1 MAWGDRRPELPMR
14 SAILALCVAVAMP
27 VAGPAHSRT
36 VEGID
41 FPDYVE
47 VADWQMPLR
56 LSGVARVAHN
66 YLPIYVVALYVG
78 RARVDAGML
87 VKGLVPCRFV
97 VHWQASA
104 TNDTEAY
111 WLGQLQAQVESPA
124 DRERLGA
131 SIGKL
136 AAALGGGTRGKE
148 LLVDYHPER
157 GLRIGRSGQAPQTF
171 AGLELARLV
180 LGLWI
185 GPAIRS
191 DVRGPLLAGLDPK
204 S

>member
-1 MAWGDRRPELPMR
+1 MKC
-14 SAILALCVAVAMP
+14 AILAACLAAAML
-27 VAGPAHSRT
+27 AASPAHSRK
-36 VEGID
+36 VEGIE

-56 LSGVARVAHN
+56 LSGAARVAHN

-87 VKGLVPCRFV
+87 GRGLVPFRFV

-104 TNDTEAY
+104 GGDHEAY
-111 WLGQLQAQVESPA
+111 WREQLQAQLAAPA
-124 DRERLGA
+124 DRERLGPA
-131 SIGKL
+131 IDKL
-136 AAALGGGTRGKE
+136 AAALGGGARGAD

-157 GLRIGRSGQAPQTF
+157 GMRIGRSGQAPQAF

-185 GPAIRS
+185 GPEIRS
-191 DVRGPLLAGLDPK
+191 DVRAPLLAGLDPK

>member
-1 MAWGDRRPELPMR
+1 MRR
-14 SAILALCVAVAMP
+14 AILAACVAVA
-27 VAGPAHSRT
+27 VLAAGPAHSRK
-36 VEGID
+36 VEGIV

-56 LSGVARVAHN
+56 LSGAARVAHN

-87 VKGLVPCRFV
+87 GRGLVPFRFV

-104 TNDTEAY
+104 TGDHEAY
-111 WLGQLQAQVESPA
+111 WREQLLAQLTAPA
-124 DRERLGA
+124 DRERLGPA
-131 SIGKL
+131 ISKL
-136 AAALGGGTRGKE
+136 AAALGGGTHGAE

-157 GLRIGRSGQAPQTF
+157 GMRIGRSGQAPQAF

-185 GPAIRS
+185 GSEIRS
-191 DVRGPLLAGLDPK
+191 DVRAPLLAGLDPK

>member
-1 MAWGDRRPELPMR
+1 MK
-14 SAILALCVAVAMP
+14 SAILAACVAIAVFA
-27 VAGPAHSRT
+27 AGPAHSRRI
-36 VEGID
+36 EGIE

-56 LSGVARVAHN
+56 LSGAARVSHN

-87 VKGLVPCRFV
+87 GRGLVPFRFV

-104 TNDTEAY
+104 SGDHAAY
-111 WLGQLQAQVESPA
+111 WREQLLAQLAAPA
-124 DRERLGA
+124 DRERLGPA
-131 SIGKL
+131 VDKL
-136 AAALGGGTRGKE
+136 AAALGGGTRGAE

-157 GLRIGRSGQAPQTF
+157 GMRIGRSGQAPQAF

-185 GPAIRS
+185 GPEIRS
-191 DVRGPLLAGLDPK
+191 DVRAPLLAGLDPK

>member
-1 MAWGDRRPELPMR
+1 MRR
-14 SAILALCVAVAMP
+14 AILAACVAVA
-27 VAGPAHSRT
+27 VLAAGPAHSRK
-36 VEGID
+36 VEGIV

-56 LSGVARVAHN
+56 LSGAARGAHN

-87 VKGLVPCRFV
+87 GRGLVPFRFV

-104 TNDTEAY
+104 TGDHEAY
-111 WLGQLQAQVESPA
+111 WREQLLAQLTAPA
-124 DRERLGA
+124 DRERLGPA
-131 SIGKL
+131 ISKL
-136 AAALGGGTRGKE
+136 AAALGGGTHGAE

-157 GLRIGRSGQAPQTF
+157 GMRIGRSGQAPQAF

-185 GPAIRS
+185 GPEIRS
-191 DVRGPLLAGLDPK
+191 DVRAPLLAGLDPK

>member
-1 MAWGDRRPELPMR
+1 MRR
-14 SAILALCVAVAMP
+14 AILAACVAVA
-27 VAGPAHSRT
+27 VLAAGPAHSRK
-36 VEGID
+36 VEGIE
-41 FPDYVE
+41 FPDYVA

-56 LSGVARVAHN
+56 LSGAARVAHN

-87 VKGLVPCRFV
+87 GRGLVPFRFV

-104 TNDTEAY
+104 TGDHEAY
-111 WLGQLQAQVESPA
+111 WREQLLAQLTAPA
-124 DRERLGA
+124 DRERLGPA
-131 SIGKL
+131 ISKL
-136 AAALGGGTRGKE
+136 AAALGGGTHDAE

-157 GLRIGRSGQAPQTF
+157 GMRIGRSGQAPQAF

-185 GPAIRS
+185 GPEIRS
-191 DVRGPLLAGLDPK
+191 DVRAPLLAGLDPK